1 MKSRWA
7 QIHVRMAQTA
17 APSTSLVGKPFEWT
31 LYEVSLDLYGPP
43 KILPWG
49 GKISARFFI
58 RMVHNLPRI
67 LEGIGTSTL
76 RLHCNGH
83 TGMQSPL
90 QHVLFCIY
98 AGWPSLSPLRRSW
111 PLRGIR
117 EHGIASR
124 DGCYVNKTPWSIV
137 NAPLRDSNICLV
149 LTISPPFMNMAPL
162 MGKFENFGCALSNL
176 LSVYI
181 LIEMVNPG
189 SRALKYDCLG
199 NNKAY
204 WNELSCLLSCYTV
217 LILDDAD
224 RFVEICD
231 SQSSDECCV
240 FQG

>member
-1 MKSRWA
+1 MS
-7 QIHVRMAQTA
+7 
-17 APSTSLVGKPFEWT
+17 KPFEHSFSSYWN
-31 LYEVSLDLYGPP
+31 LYGPP

-117 EHGIASR
+117 ERGIASR

-137 NAPLRDSNICLV
+137 
-149 LTISPPFMNMAPL
+149 LTISPPLMNTAPL

-176 LSVYI
+176 RSVYI

>member
-1 MKSRWA
+1 MCTKTNVHNDHSTASISEEFRLQTREIHVCERNPRAQKNLHRHIMKSRWA
-7 QIHVRMAQTA
+7 QIHIRMAQTA

-137 NAPLRDSNICLV
+137 NTPLRDSVI
-149 LTISPPFMNMAPL
+149 
-162 MGKFENFGCALSNL
+162 
-176 LSVYI
+176 
-181 LIEMVNPG
+181 
-189 SRALKYDCLG
+189 
-199 NNKAY
+199 
-204 WNELSCLLSCYTV
+204 
-217 LILDDAD
+217 
-224 RFVEICD
+224 
-231 SQSSDECCV
+231 
-240 FQG
+240 

>member
-137 NAPLRDSNICLV
+137 NTPLRDSVI
-149 LTISPPFMNMAPL
+149 
-162 MGKFENFGCALSNL
+162 
-176 LSVYI
+176 
-181 LIEMVNPG
+181 
-189 SRALKYDCLG
+189 
-199 NNKAY
+199 
-204 WNELSCLLSCYTV
+204 
-217 LILDDAD
+217 
-224 RFVEICD
+224 
-231 SQSSDECCV
+231 
-240 FQG
+240 